1 MTWRATMKNKLK
13 VLFVKRTKEIDLL
26 EAEVKENKVIIQK
39 GDYEPQF
46 SNECVYNM
54 KEISP
59 SIFGRISNRFRKRQ
73 SCVIFEEGKTF
84 CASPGPES
92 LLEPIT
98 DKDRKNVVLKEIVKT
113 LGKYQI
119 MKPWMFIGLLI
130 PIIIVIILQ
139 IVLMRG
145 VRFY

>member
-1 MTWRATMKNKLK
+1 MKDKLR
-13 VLFVKRTKEIDLL
+13 VLLVKRKREIDLL
-26 EAEVKENKVIIQK
+26 EAEIKEDKVMISK
-39 GDYEPQF
+39 DMEPQY
-46 SNECVYNM
+46 SNECVFNM
-54 KEISP
+54 KEVSN
-59 SIFGRISNRFRKRQ
+59 SFFGRVFSNRFRKRQ
-73 SCVIFEEGKTF
+73 PCVIYEEGKIF

-113 LGKYQI
+113 LGRYQT

-145 VRFY
+145 GRPF